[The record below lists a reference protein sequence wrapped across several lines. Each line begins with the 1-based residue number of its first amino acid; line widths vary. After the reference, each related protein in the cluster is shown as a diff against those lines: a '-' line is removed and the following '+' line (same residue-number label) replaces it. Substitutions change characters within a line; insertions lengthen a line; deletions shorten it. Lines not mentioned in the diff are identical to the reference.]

1 MKILSTHI
9 STPEN
14 NAEWWRISNIAKIM
28 GEAGHDVD
36 LVHYCG
42 KSKYDNFKEKNQF
55 PNDKF
60 IITSQL
66 GVYFKHLK
74 ILRENKYDLVYANTG
89 AATFCSLSGRLTK
102 VPLVFDMH
110 GDLLQELLLRC
121 GKSMNPKF
129 LANYLLLK
137 IMDYANLKGSNKI
150 ICVSNRMIDY
160 LHTNKGVALDK
171 MDYVTNG
178 VDLDF
183 FTQKNHKVQELKQEL
198 GLEEKL
204 IFGYLGGFQSWQ
216 GVENLINSALTIDD
230 DEIAFLIVGGQ
241 EKPDNVAN
249 KNIIFIPKINRLEVP
264 NYYSLCD
271 VLILPR
277 PSHLATEM
285 AAPTKFAEYT
295 SMGKPVLTSNVGDAA
310 DLVTKYNSGIVVKD
324 NSVDN
329 MVEGINQFKDLN
341 PTSLRKMGKNSR
353 KLAETEFD
361 WRLVGKNLLKSLEK
375 IDNTQ
380 ITK

>member
-1 MKILSTHI
+1 
-9 STPEN
+9 
-14 NAEWWRISNIAKIM
+14 
-28 GEAGHDVD
+28 
-36 LVHYCG
+36 
-42 KSKYDNFKEKNQF
+42 
-55 PNDKF
+55 
-60 IITSQL
+60 
-66 GVYFKHLK
+66 
-74 ILRENKYDLVYANTG
+74 
-89 AATFCSLSGRLTK
+89 
-102 VPLVFDMH
+102 
-110 GDLLQELLLRC
+110 
-121 GKSMNPKF
+121 MNPKF

-295 SMGKPVLTSNVGDAA
+295 SMGKPVLTSNVGAAA

>member
-1 MKILSTHI
+1 MKILSIHI

-28 GEAGHDVD
+28 EEAGHDVD

-42 KSKYDNFKEKNQF
+42 KSKYENFKEKNDF

-60 IITSQL
+60 IITSQF

-74 ILRENKYDLVYANTG
+74 ILKENKYDLVYANTG
-89 AATFCSLSGRLTK
+89 AGAFCSLSGKLTK

-110 GDLLQELLLRC
+110 GDLLQELFLRY
-121 GKSMNPKF
+121 GNSVNSKL
-129 LANYLLLK
+129 LANYLLFK
-137 IMDYANLKGSNKI
+137 TMEYANLKASNEI

-160 LHTNKGVALDK
+160 LHTNKGVSLDK

-178 VDLDF
+178 VDLEF
-183 FTQKNHKVQELKQEL
+183 FSQRNDKTHELKQDL
-198 GLEEKL
+198 DLEEKL
-204 IFGYLGGFQSWQ
+204 IFGYVGGFQSWQ
-216 GVENLINSALTIDD
+216 GIDNLINSILTIED

-241 EKPDNVAN
+241 EKHDNTA
-249 KNIIFIPKINRLEVP
+249 KNNLFFIPTIKRHEVP
-264 NYYSLCD
+264 DYYSLCD
-271 VLILPR
+271 VLMLPR

-310 DLVTKYNSGIVVKD
+310 DLVNKYNSGIVVEN

-329 MVEGINQFKDLN
+329 MVNGINQFKNITPIKLK
-341 PTSLRKMGKNSR
+341 KMGKNSR
-353 KLAETEFD
+353 KLAENEFD
-361 WRLVGKNLLKSLEK
+361 WNLVGKNLLKSLEK
-375 IDNTQ
+375 TQ
-380 ITK
+380 NNK